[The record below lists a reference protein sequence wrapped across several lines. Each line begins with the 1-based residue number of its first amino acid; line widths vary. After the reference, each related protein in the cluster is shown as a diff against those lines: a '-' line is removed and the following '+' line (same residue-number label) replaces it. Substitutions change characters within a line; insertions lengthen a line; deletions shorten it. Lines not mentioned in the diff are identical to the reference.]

1 MSHRAWKPPKRKIL
15 LFHFLFCRQKKK
27 LIAFLELRNNFS
39 DDLREMFLSQQRAVA
54 QLRLRPAVML
64 VQSYSADPRDKERQ
78 LFTRNLLHHKRKR
91 KENCNKM
98 KCWGLRDS
106 ELYEVTTMKFYK
118 LSLTQ
123 QWSFI
128 LCSQRSFLLLRTFC
142 FCCSHPFVNITTST
156 VVYRLEANSKMF
168 PT

>member
-1 MSHRAWKPPKRKIL
+1 MSHRTWKPPKRKIL

-91 KENCNKM
+91 KTVIKWNVEA
-98 KCWGLRDS
+98 WDS

-142 FCCSHPFVNITTST
+142 FCCSHPFVNITTLT